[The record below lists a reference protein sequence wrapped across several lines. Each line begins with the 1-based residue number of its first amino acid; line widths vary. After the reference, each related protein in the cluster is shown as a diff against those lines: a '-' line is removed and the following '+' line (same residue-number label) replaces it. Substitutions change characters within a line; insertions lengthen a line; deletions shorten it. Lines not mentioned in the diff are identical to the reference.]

1 MVLYASP
8 GCPGPITGAMN
19 NAIEIRNLT
28 KEYSGRVVVSSLEL
42 DVHHGELF
50 GFLGPNGAGKTTTIR
65 ILTTLTRPSSGYA
78 LINGYDLVREKDRV
92 KAEFGVVQQH
102 LSLNRDLTVRENLE
116 LHARLHHIPGDK
128 RAARIDE
135 MLRYVD
141 LIDHQ
146 DYLIDGL
153 SGGMKRRTM
162 IARAMLHQPR
172 LLFLDEP
179 TVGLDAQTRR
189 RVWDLI
195 RRMNSDGATVFLTTH
210 YIEEAEALCD
220 RVGIMHNGKM
230 IALGT
235 PYNLR
240 QKLGMVTVELNGSF
254 TGSSGGT
261 SAPSDRITGSET
273 GSKGRVAESGG
284 RTSGLSCT
292 TGDGGIA
299 GTRYRFFH
307 DREAAAE
314 FVRSIEGHE
323 RVVMRES
330 NLEDVFVELTGR
342 KVAES

>member
-1 MVLYASP
+1 MYESLSCR
-8 GCPGPITGAMN
+8 GHSTGATN

-28 KEYSGRVVVSSLEL
+28 KEYSGRAVVYSLEL
-42 DVHHGELF
+42 DVPQGELF

-65 ILTTLTRPSSGYA
+65 ILTTLTRPDYGYA
-78 LINGYDLVREKDRV
+78 SINGYDVVRDKDRV
-92 KAEFGVVQQH
+92 KVEFGVVQQH

-116 LHARLHHIPGDK
+116 LHARLHHIPGDL
-128 RAARIDE
+128 RAVRIEE
-135 MLRYVD
+135 MLSYVD

-146 DYLIDGL
+146 NHLIDGL

-195 RRMNSDGATVFLTTH
+195 RRMNTDGVTVFLTTH

-220 RVGIMHNGKM
+220 RVGIMHNGRM

-235 PYNLR
+235 PLCLR

-254 TGSSGGT
+254 VGSSGGDAG
-261 SAPSDRITGSET
+261 SNARIAGL
-273 GSKGRVAESGG
+273 KGRIGG
-284 RTSGLSCT
+284 SNNANR
-292 TGDGGIA
+292 GGCIG
-299 GTRYRFFH
+299 GTRYRYFP
-307 DREAAAE
+307 DRDAAAE
-314 FVRSIEGHE
+314 FVRKIQGHE
-323 RVVMRES
+323 KVVMRES
-330 NLEDVFVELTGR
+330 NLEDVFIELTGH